1 MTTLS
6 RKSNY
11 TQTQAASELG
21 HKDIQIECKR
31 LRLRANTRTDAMR
44 SCLVQHIRAFG
55 TLAPPPVGAPTDS
68 SSPAP
73 AALASGGGGEA
84 TAENQ
89 NTSTNDSALN
99 TVAAASAAAA
109 PAAVVATAPA
119 LATAVAMAPAPTL
132 AAQSASAAPAP
143 SSSLAAAAPS
153 AAAPAAAAAAAP
165 APNVAPAPT
174 PTTAS
179 RSASAAA
186 ESGFT
191 GPAGSGFDGD
201 SGDGAAAAG
210 GAKQKRKNHTHNDMA
225 RLVHVMA
232 MNECQ
237 SYLGQLMQ
245 GPSRMSMDDKQRP
258 HPWDE
263 LVTVWKNKAHVFDN
277 PALDTEGQDVSS
289 PTHRVASG
297 NNSRPRVDI
306 SDINPNA
313 SAIFE
318 TERDGDDLKKWWAD
332 LKKDCTAC
340 FSRWAHK
347 TGENEP
353 CVYKRSITS
362 YMPCPDGGTAESEY
376 GERNPPGKK
385 LQLEKLVKYT
395 HLCWKG
401 RSELLGFADR
411 VVTSGGQEGGV
422 TDGPS
427 HRAKRQKLE
436 GASGGVSPTL
446 TDDGLAAAFGTSD
459 PAMERQAA
467 AVEKQADAAML
478 SALLPTYS
486 APGLDAATKKAIAE
500 AIRKYCPSLVLPEV
514 EVPGT
519 TPTAATAQTG
529 TATGA
534 AAAAAPA
541 APPAAQSRQPQAQ

>member
-1 MTTLS
+1 
-6 RKSNY
+6 
-11 TQTQAASELG
+11 
-21 HKDIQIECKR
+21 
-31 LRLRANTRTDAMR
+31 
-44 SCLVQHIRAFG
+44 
-55 TLAPPPVGAPTDS
+55 
-68 SSPAP
+68 
-73 AALASGGGGEA
+73 
-84 TAENQ
+84 
-89 NTSTNDSALN
+89 
-99 TVAAASAAAA
+99 
-109 PAAVVATAPA
+109 
-119 LATAVAMAPAPTL
+119 
-132 AAQSASAAPAP
+132 
-143 SSSLAAAAPS
+143 
-153 AAAPAAAAAAAP
+153 
-165 APNVAPAPT
+165 
-174 PTTAS
+174 
-179 RSASAAA
+179 
-186 ESGFT
+186 
-191 GPAGSGFDGD
+191 
-201 SGDGAAAAG
+201 
-210 GAKQKRKNHTHNDMA
+210 MA

-258 HPWDE
+258 RPWDE

-289 PTHRVASG
+289 PTHRAASG
-297 NNSRPRVDI
+297 TNSRPRVDI
-306 SDINPNA
+306 SDINPNH

-318 TERDGDDLKKWWAD
+318 TERDGEDLKKWWAD

-486 APGLDAATKKAIAE
+486 APGIDAATKKAIAE

-519 TPTAATAQTG
+519 TPTAATTQTG